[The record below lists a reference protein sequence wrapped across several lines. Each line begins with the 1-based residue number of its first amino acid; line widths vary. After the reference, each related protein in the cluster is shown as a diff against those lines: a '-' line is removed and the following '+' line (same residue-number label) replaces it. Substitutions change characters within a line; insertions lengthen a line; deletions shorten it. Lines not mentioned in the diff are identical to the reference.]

1 MVSLTFKVNSLVSCL
16 SCKQDY
22 AYPVQL
28 LSSILIVDGLRVLV
42 KDEAMILGLKE
53 KLPIYLATASD
64 VAPETDPL
72 FWWNHHEQDLPNWV
86 SLVCQSYSCSPRLQQ
101 WSMYFLFF
109 LILLVVSKT
118 IVLKITFKL
127 LC

>member
-1 MVSLTFKVNSLVSCL
+1 MLCVQHGFTYFQSQFSSQL
-16 SCKQDY
+16 SQLQDY

-53 KLPIYLATASD
+53 KLPIYLAAASY

-86 SLVCQSYSCSPRLQQ
+86 SLVCHTRAALVCS
-101 WSMYFLFF
+101 SGACIFCSF
-109 LILLVVSKT
+109 
-118 IVLKITFKL
+118 
-127 LC
+127 